1 MSLRRAARERLR
13 RRIGLRREVLI
24 LVPVAL
30 FLLVLLSIFTLFT
43 YRDGIALLLEERR
56 GEALL
61 LAHRV
66 AGLASEDLSGDDLRR
81 LAPTARAVAL
91 VGADGTVLARS
102 GSLPGGPGGS
112 PGRAGVLAPLPE
124 AVDDPG
130 AAETFG
136 PDRLVGDR
144 VAAVV
149 PVALDGGTGWVRVD
163 LGAPGLALQRRGLGV
178 LTWVVLV
185 VDGGVL
191 VLVVLFLGRVLGPY
205 QTLLDQARKAG
216 EVPPASED
224 EAAFLVATF
233 ERALEALSQPEPR
246 PEARPDTDDGD
257 GDDIALLQRTLAASF
272 ESGVLLLDRRGR
284 VLVVNR
290 PGAGLLEVEP
300 VDLPPEDAA
309 AGRPP
314 EEVLAG
320 HGELVRVLAEAVE
333 EEKGVR
339 RREIE
344 TTTRSGRELVLG
356 LTVHPLRREGGREKV
371 RGFLV
376 LFIDLTEIR
385 RRSDQT
391 RLAESLQQIGELAA
405 GVAHELRNG
414 LATLK
419 GYLTLIDR
427 GRRSGPGGGGGAH
440 SGAPGQEPPG
450 GPERPAAAVDDD
462 LAEAVTEMRRE
473 TDHLQRVLEDFLSFA
488 RPGTT
493 RLEPVDLY
501 QVLAR
506 AAADPVLADARIR
519 LGSPPPGGLPASGDR
534 QLLERAFRNLLHNAV
549 QASADPG
556 AAGGSGEGGPAAVEV
571 DAALLDGGALEITI
585 ADRGPGVP
593 AELKERLFQP
603 FASARP
609 GGVGLGLA
617 LARRIVLL
625 HGGRLELE
633 DRPGGGAMARVRFP
647 APGPGGRGA
656 PGNALATAGD

>member
-1 MSLRRAARERLR
+1 MSLRRTAREGLR
-13 RRIGLRREVLI
+13 RRIGLRHEVLI

-43 YRDGIALLLEERR
+43 YRDGIALLQEERR

-112 PGRAGVLAPLPE
+112 SGRAGVLAPLPE
-124 AVDDPG
+124 AAEDAG
-130 AAETFG
+130 AAHAYG

-144 VAAVV
+144 VAALV
-149 PVALDGGTGWVRVD
+149 PVVLEGGTGWVRLD
-163 LGAPGLALQRRGLGV
+163 LGAPGLALQQRGLGV
-178 LTWVVLV
+178 LTWVVLA

-191 VLVVLFLGRVLGPY
+191 VLVVLFLGRMLGPY
-205 QTLLDQARKAG
+205 ETLLDRAREAG

-246 PEARPDTDDGD
+246 PESRPDSAGGD
-257 GDDIALLQRTLAASF
+257 GDEIALLQRTLASSF

-284 VLVVNR
+284 VLMVNR
-290 PGAGLLEVEP
+290 TGAALLEIEP
-300 VDLPPEDAA
+300 VELPPAEAA
-309 AGRPP
+309 EGRPP
-314 EEVLAG
+314 EEILGG
-320 HGELVRVLAEAVE
+320 HPELVQVLAEAVD

-344 TTTRSGRELVLG
+344 TTTPSGRELALG
-356 LTVHPLRREGGREKV
+356 LTVHPLRRDAGREGI
-371 RGFLV
+371 RGYLV

-385 RRSDQT
+385 RRSEQT

-427 GRRSGPGGGGGAH
+427 SRRPA
-440 SGAPGQEPPG
+440 GAPDE
-450 GPERPAAAVDDD
+450 D

-473 TDHLQRVLEDFLSFA
+473 ADHLQRVLEDFLSFA
-488 RPGTT
+488 RPGTA

-519 LGSPPPGGLPASGDR
+519 LRPPPPGGAPFAGDPL
-534 QLLERAFRNLLHNAV
+534 LLERAFRNLLHNAV
-549 QASADPG
+549 QATRDEG
-556 AAGGSGEGGPAAVEV
+556 AAPAGAGAGGGPGVDVSVAAP
-571 DAALLDGGALEITI
+571 DAGGLDVTV
-585 ADRGPGVP
+585 ADRGPGIP
-593 AELKERLFQP
+593 DELRERLFRP
-603 FASARP
+603 FASGRP

-617 LARRIVLL
+617 LARRIVVL

-633 DRPGGGAMARVRFP
+633 DRPGGGTVARVRFP
-647 APGPGGRGA
+647 PSQGSEQV
-656 PGNALATAGD
+656 

>member
-1 MSLRRAARERLR
+1 MSLRRSARERLR

-43 YRDGIALLLEERR
+43 YREGIALLQEERR

-66 AGLASEDLSGDDLRR
+66 AGAATGELSGEDLRR
-81 LAPTARAVAL
+81 LAPTARAVA
-91 VGADGTVLARS
+91 VVASDGTVLARTGALPAGPTGS
-102 GSLPGGPGGS
+102 GGASGFRGASRADAVLQRLAGGEE
-112 PGRAGVLAPLPE
+112 AAAPV
-124 AVDDPG
+124 AR
-130 AAETFG
+130 TFG

-144 VAAVV
+144 VTALI

-163 LGAPGLALQRRGLGV
+163 LGAPGLALQQRGLEV
-178 LTWVVLV
+178 LTWVVLG

-205 QTLLDQARKAG
+205 ETLLDRARRAG
-216 EVPPASED
+216 EVPPDSED
-224 EAAFLVATF
+224 ETAFLVATF
-233 ERALEALSQPEPR
+233 ERALEAL
-246 PEARPDTDDGD
+246 ARPDAGGEGDEDG
-257 GDDIALLQRTLAASF
+257 GDIVLLQRTLAASF
-272 ESGVLLLDRRGR
+272 ESGVLLLDPRGR

-290 PGAGLLEVEP
+290 AGAGLLEVEP
-300 VDLPPEDAA
+300 LDLPPEDAA

-333 EEKGVR
+333 EETGVR

-356 LTVHPLRREGGREKV
+356 LTVHPLRREGGREGV
-371 RGFLV
+371 RGYLV
-376 LFIDLTEIR
+376 LFIDLTEIH
-385 RRSDQT
+385 RRSEQT

-427 GRRSGPGGGGGAH
+427 GRRSARSGEAGAEPGKPSVPPAAGPA
-440 SGAPGQEPPG
+440 
-450 GPERPAAAVDDD
+450 ERPAAVADDD

-506 AAADPVLADARIR
+506 AAADPVLAHARIR
-519 LGSPPPGGLPASGDR
+519 LLPPPPGGLPVSGDR

-549 QASADPG
+549 QASVEGVAGDAAAAGDPG
-556 AAGGSGEGGPAAVEV
+556 VAVATAV
-571 DAALLDGGALEITI
+571 LDGGALEVTVT
-585 ADRGPGVP
+585 DRGPGVP
-593 AELKERLFQP
+593 PEVKERLFQP
-603 FASARP
+603 FASGRP

-617 LARRIVLL
+617 LARRIVVL

-633 DRPGGGAMARVRFP
+633 DRPGGGAVARVSFP
-647 APGPGGRGA
+647 PSQGGERV
-656 PGNALATAGD
+656 